1 MTQCAEKKNDVLQV
15 DGRPEYLLSLDG
27 QITPARRTAT
37 SALPPI
43 ADLRRQNW
51 HVAKV
56 PLPDSY
62 TAANSNNVRC
72 IRVPTEGLSTAPIT
86 DYSLSS
92 DYAG

>member
-1 MTQCAEKKNDVLQV
+1 MGLDTIFEKL
-15 DGRPEYLLSLDG
+15 PDG

-56 PLPDSY
+56 PTTEVSSCKKGRIIEPSLL
-62 TAANSNNVRC
+62 TAIA
-72 IRVPTEGLSTAPIT
+72 
-86 DYSLSS
+86 SS
-92 DYAG
+92 SAAVELLGGSGKMPRGTQH